1 MPCYF
6 TVLFLIL
13 LSRLTSRASAFTC
26 PTLTKLSCRQHALFS
41 SLLPN
46 DSIITTGSVTFN
58 DEHFLNAAAESTL
71 QSCHLLGTRSIGV
84 DYGLVRTGIAFTIG
98 YNPQPLVITSN
109 LNTTQLCL
117 QIIKYCT
124 SERAQ
129 QVIVGLPLHKN
140 GTEAIQSQRT
150 RAFCTELACLVLA
163 KLGPGIPIYLWDERF
178 TSKEA
183 AARRDTQSG
192 NNHFRTL
199 DAHAACIILETYYA
213 ENGKGAERVH
223 VPEDMKQVC
232 WQAWNLQQEETRP
245 RPTIDYISR
254 RKQRQKAMERA
265 RKMEETLSLQGNQQ
279 GNKKKKKKKKRK

>member
-1 MPCYF
+1 M
-6 TVLFLIL
+6 T
-13 LSRLTSRASAFTC
+13 
-26 PTLTKLSCRQHALFS
+26 FS
-41 SLLPN
+41 
-46 DSIITTGSVTFN
+46 

-117 QIIKYCT
+117 KIINYCS

-163 KLGPGIPIYLWDERF
+163 KLGPDDIPIYLWDERF

-183 AARRDTQSG
+183 AARRDTQ
-192 NNHFRTL
+192 FRKYDFETL

-245 RPTIDYISR
+245 RRTIDYTSR
-254 RKQRQKAMERA
+254 REQRQKAMERA
-265 RKMEETLSLQGNQQ
+265 RKMEETLFLQ
-279 GNKKKKKKKKRK
+279 GNKKKKKKKKKRK

>member
-1 MPCYF
+1 MTAIRLPQNTMRHVPPAMPPANVTIRRRMTTIHDHETTTRRFIPSMPCYF

-13 LSRLTSRASAFTC
+13 LSRLASRASAFTC

-41 SLLPN
+41 SLVPN

-71 QSCHLLGTRSIGV
+71 QSCHLH
-84 DYGLVRTGIAFTIG
+84 
-98 YNPQPLVITSN
+98 

-232 WQAWNLQQEETRP
+232 WQAWNLRTRGYET
-245 RPTIDYISR
+245 
-254 RKQRQKAMERA
+254 
-265 RKMEETLSLQGNQQ
+265 SLLASLELTTRGN
-279 GNKKKKKKKKRK
+279 